1 MSEKQFR
8 LEIVT
13 PATLKYEG
21 DVQMVRLPGVE
32 GEMGILANHAPLLAM
47 LNPGILVYRL
57 KGEDHSLATGEGFV
71 KVAENRVVV
80 MVDSAERPDEIDPAK
95 AETQR
100 QAVERELAAHS
111 GPEGDRLRTQL
122 MLAQA
127 RQKVSGRRA

>member
-13 PATLKYEG
+13 PAALKYEG
-21 DVQMVRLPGVE
+21 DVTMVRLPGVE

>member
-13 PATLKYEG
+13 PAALKYEG

-47 LNPGILVYRL
+47 LNPGVLVYRV
-57 KGEDHSLATGEGFV
+57 KGEEHNLATGGGFV
-71 KVAENRVVV
+71 KVASNRVVA

-95 AETQR
+95 AEAQR

-111 GPEGDRLRTQL
+111 GPEGDRLRMQL
-122 MLAQA
+122 LLEQA
-127 RQKVSGRRA
+127 RQKVAGRRS

>member
-13 PATLKYEG
+13 PASLKYEG

-100 QAVERELAAHS
+100 QAVERDLAAHS

-127 RQKVSGRRA
+127 RQKVAGRRA

>member
-95 AETQR
+95 AESQR

-122 MLAQA
+122 MLALA